1 MRFIYFVDLGQGLQP
16 SVNDL
21 TTRHLIGETLV
32 DSCLNEDGL
41 GRYWPLNKLYCKY
54 IETRSCCDSD
64 KDIL

>member
-21 TTRHLIGETLV
+21 TRRHLIGETLV

-41 GRYWPLNKLYCKY
+41 GRY
-54 IETRSCCDSD
+54 
-64 KDIL
+64 